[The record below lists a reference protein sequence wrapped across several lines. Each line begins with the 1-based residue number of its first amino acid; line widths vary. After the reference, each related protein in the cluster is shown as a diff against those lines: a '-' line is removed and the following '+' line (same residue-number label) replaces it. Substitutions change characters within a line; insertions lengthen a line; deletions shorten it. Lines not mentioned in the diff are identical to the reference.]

1 VRILQNSLSLLSTIL
16 AAKTAMVHHRR
27 VVKIAYQR
35 DVGEDYV
42 RGGGSHKAKT
52 ESYSLHIS

>member
-1 VRILQNSLSLLSTIL
+1 
-16 AAKTAMVHHRR
+16 MVHHRR